1 MMPALRMA
9 GPIKPA
15 PEAEDE
21 SEDLTSRSDVRRANK
36 SREEALSRLARQLA
50 ELAPKQLARLELPES
65 VLEAL
70 DVATVID
77 SPRARERQLRVVR
90 NTLRDAPWPTI
101 RAQLDELLERG
112 TVSAHHKSAGR
123 EREWVVRLLGEGK
136 PGLDALLAEHP
147 TADRKHLRQLVRNV
161 ERSAPER
168 RGRAEA
174 KLAATLKLMLERG

>member
-1 MMPALRMA
+1 MATPLKPPA
-9 GPIKPA
+9 
-15 PEAEDE
+15 EVQDE
-21 SEDLTSRSDVRRANK
+21 EDLTSRSDLRRALK
-36 SREEALSRLARQLA
+36 SREEALARLARQLA
-50 ELAPKQLARLELPES
+50 ELTPKQLARLELPES

-70 DVATVID
+70 DEASVID
-77 SPRARERQLRVVR
+77 SARARGRQLRVVR

-101 RAQLDELLERG
+101 RAQLDELLAHG
-112 TVSAHHKSAGR
+112 TVSTSHKSEGR

-147 TADRKHLRQLVRNV
+147 TADRKHLRQLIRNV

-174 KLAATLKLMLERG
+174 KLAATLKFMLERG